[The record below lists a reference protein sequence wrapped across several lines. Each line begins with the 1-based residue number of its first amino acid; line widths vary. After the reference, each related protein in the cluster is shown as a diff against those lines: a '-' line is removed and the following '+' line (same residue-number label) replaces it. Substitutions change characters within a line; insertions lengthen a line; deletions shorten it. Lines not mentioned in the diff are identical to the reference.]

1 MVVLPD
7 YTSALVAFLA
17 GPHFTMG
24 VGLVVWFP
32 LAPGETFFPWYHYTN
47 EYLVQVNITNIRNV
61 TNITNITQSGKSTVF
76 TMHIGIRC
84 PQWPV
89 RTKASL
95 ILAAVRGTDSTRE
108 EFAGAPPPVGL
119 NPVSFLWP
127 LLPAFGLIGEVKYS
141 HRIRTQLVSGSETI
155 GNTKAARDN

>member
-47 EYLVQVNITNIRNV
+47 EYLVQVNITNVRNV
-61 TNITNITQSGKSTVF
+61 TNITNITQ
-76 TMHIGIRC
+76 IREINSVHDAYRH
-84 PQWPV
+84 PM
-89 RTKASL
+89 
-95 ILAAVRGTDSTRE
+95 
-108 EFAGAPPPVGL
+108 PPVARKDDRWSYTCSCAG
-119 NPVSFLWP
+119 NRFDTGGVCRRASTSGPQPSVFLVAAAP
-127 LLPAFGLIGEVKYS
+127 
-141 HRIRTQLVSGSETI
+141 RIRIDRRSEVFASNKDPTCVRF
-155 GNTKAARDN
+155 GDNRQYKSSP

>member
-89 RTKASL
+89 RTTAGL

-108 EFAGAPPPVGL
+108 EFCRRASTSGPQPSVFLVAAAP
-119 NPVSFLWP
+119 
-127 LLPAFGLIGEVKYS
+127 
-141 HRIRTQLVSGSETI
+141 RIRIDRRSEVFASNKDPTCVRF
-155 GNTKAARDN
+155 GDNRQYKSSP